1 MENAA
6 EQEIGPTL
14 GDTSGASWG
23 TEQTMNER
31 VTELAAA
38 LWSSAG
44 RKNGRDL
51 DFWLMAEKM
60 VREDLEW
67 RARHASRKKGIP

>member
-1 MENAA
+1 M
-6 EQEIGPTL
+6 
-14 GDTSGASWG
+14 D
-23 TEQTMNER
+23 ER

-51 DFWLMAEKM
+51 DYWLRAEGM

-67 RARHASRKKGIP
+67 RRRSERDRGTR